1 MSDLETTVLILLF
14 PLVLAVIVLLGI
26 NALDRARS
34 RDEAGADRDRD
45 PPPRAGEPVSTAT
58 SPGLMLSSTTESSAA
73 GPAIDAQRPNR
84 INGIAAAGRP
94 LRRVYGRA
102 R

>member
-34 RDEAGADRDRD
+34 RDEAGADRE
-45 PPPRAGEPVSTAT
+45 PPTAPR
-58 SPGLMLSSTTESSAA
+58 
-73 GPAIDAQRPNR
+73 R
-84 INGIAAAGRP
+84 
-94 LRRVYGRA
+94 
-102 R
+102 